1 MIRIVALT
9 EAGEKLAKQIQQLLP
24 EQSDIWF
31 KPKPF
36 TAQVQQAFQAGE
48 RLILICATG
57 IAVRTLAPV
66 LAHKNTDPAVLV
78 LDEAGQFVIP
88 LLSGH
93 EGGANDWADNVA
105 SLIEAQLVAN
115 KTNTLPV
122 FSYFNLSQVETNGL
136 EFNTSFRPNS
146 KLEIKAGYQLLFAF
160 DRDIKNRFKTE
171 LTGGISV

>member
-9 EAGEKLAKQIQQLLP
+9 DAGEKLAKKIQQILP
-24 EQSDIWF
+24 EQSEIWF

-36 TAQVQQAFQAGE
+36 TSLVQQAFQAEE

-66 LAHKNTDPAVLV
+66 LVHKNTDPAVLV

-105 SLIEAQLVAN
+105 TLIEAQLVMNTAN
-115 KTNTLPV
+115 PYLAPIY
-122 FSYFNLSQVETNGL
+122 S
-136 EFNTSFRPNS
+136 
-146 KLEIKAGYQLLFAF
+146 AGM
-160 DRDIKNRFKTE
+160 
-171 LTGGISV
+171 GC